1 MQKWNAWDK
10 RCMCIA
16 LLNRE
21 LLSQGRTLTE
31 IEVEYNKG
39 WFCHDKANAYRR
51 PALTKQA
58 EKLLRK
64 GHRAVFDLTLKSY
77 AIHAKSKRL

>member
-1 MQKWNAWDK
+1 
-10 RCMCIA
+10 MCIA

-39 WFCHDKANAYRR
+39 WFCHDKAIAYRR
-51 PALTKQA
+51 PDLTKQA

>member
-1 MQKWNAWDK
+1 
-10 RCMCIA
+10 MCIA

-39 WFCHDKANAYRR
+39 WFCHDKAIAYRR